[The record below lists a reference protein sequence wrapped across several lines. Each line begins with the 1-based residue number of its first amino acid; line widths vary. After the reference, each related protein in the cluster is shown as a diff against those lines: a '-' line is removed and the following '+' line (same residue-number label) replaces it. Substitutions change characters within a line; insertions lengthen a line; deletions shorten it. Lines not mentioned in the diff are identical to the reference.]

1 VRQTLPGLLRRQSG
15 GGNIFGG
22 KRCETGDR
30 QEHDGR
36 VVIGRQS
43 IGVGVI
49 VVRGGDV
56 LFGMRR
62 GAHGAGSWSFPG
74 GHLDGDES
82 VETCAIRE
90 LREEAGIEVITPRV
104 VAETEDD
111 FPEGLRYRTL
121 FVQGDWAAGEPTVRE
136 PDKCAG
142 WGWFSWDDPP
152 QPLFLP
158 VASLRT
164 TGFRPAART
173 APAGVVEAVHVAA
186 TAGEPVRPV
195 EFVRATA
202 GVGLE
207 GDRYALGSGHYSPDL
222 RVSREL
228 TLIEAEVIED
238 LARDHGIQ
246 LAPGETRRNVTTR
259 GVRLNDLVGRRF
271 WVGNVLCEG
280 TRLCEPCQYLAE
292 LTGKPL
298 LRALVHRGGLRAD
311 IIRGGRIRRGD
322 PLQLVADE
330 VGLAGGTA
338 SDRGAEGV

>member
-1 VRQTLPGLLRRQSG
+1 VGC
-15 GGNIFGG
+15 IFGG
-22 KRCETGDR
+22 KGGESGDR

-36 VVIGRQS
+36 VVIGQES

-49 VVRGGDV
+49 VVRGAAV

-62 GAHGAGSWSFPG
+62 GPHGASSWSFPG

-82 VETCAIRE
+82 VEACAIRE
-90 LREEAGIEVITPRV
+90 LHEEAGIEVITPRV

-121 FVQGDWAAGEPTVRE
+121 FVQGDWAGGEPTVRE
-136 PDKCAG
+136 PDKCAE

-158 VASLRT
+158 VASLRA
-164 TGFRPAART
+164 TGFRPAAKT
-173 APAGVVEAVHVAA
+173 APPGIVEAIHVAA
-186 TAGEPVRPV
+186 TAGEPVCPV
-195 EFVRATA
+195 EFVRAIA

-207 GDRYALGSGHYSPDL
+207 GDRYALGRGHYSPDL
-222 RVSREL
+222 RVSRDL

-246 LAPGETRRNVTTR
+246 LAPGETRRNLTTR

-271 WVGNVLCEG
+271 WVGDVLCEG
-280 TRLCEPCQYLAE
+280 TRLCEPCHYLTE

-311 IIRGGRIRRGD
+311 LIRGGRIRRGD
-322 PLQLVADE
+322 HVQLVADE
-330 VGLAGGTA
+330 VALAGGTA
-338 SDRGAEGV
+338 RNRGAQGG